1 MNLVFIQMLKQIT
14 LKRKAMT
21 EEYKKLLSLLK
32 NKEQTEK
39 QWNAALKKFYKSKIA
54 QNEKA
59 S

>member
-1 MNLVFIQMLKQIT
+1 MVFIQMLKQII

-21 EEYKKLLSLLK
+21 EEYKKLLTLLK